1 MQSNTFYRTHHC
13 GELRTEHIGQ
23 QVTLSGWVH
32 ITRDFGGMTFVDL
45 RDRHGITQLVF
56 NPETQTSLSVEKHQ
70 ELCTEAK
77 KLGREFVIQ
86 VQGKVAERSNKNKN
100 IPTGEIEILA
110 ETLIVLNASEV
121 PPFTMDDETDG
132 GEELRMKYRYLDLRR
147 PQMQQRLMMR
157 ANMLKAVREY
167 LDSEGFVEIETPN
180 LIKST
185 PEGARDFIVP
195 SRLQPGLFYALP
207 QSPQIL
213 KQLLMVSGMDRYYQI
228 AKCFRDE
235 DLRGDRQPEFTQI
248 DCEMSFVR
256 QEDVWNMFEGMTKHV
271 FKKAK
276 NIDLPDFQRL
286 PYLDAIKYYGTD
298 KPDLRF
304 DCKIVDLNN
313 AAPIAIGCEFAVF
326 NTILSS
332 KGLIAGINAKGC
344 SEYSRKQID
353 ELTEFVK
360 APQRGAGGLIY
371 IKFNT
376 DGTVKSSIDKFFNEE
391 KLKEIGKLFDAKA
404 GDLILIVADKVKKT
418 RKVLGELRL
427 EMARRNNWIDKNAWS
442 VFWVVDMPL
451 FEPDEETGEPI
462 FAHHPFCMPHPDD
475 LQYMDSEPLRVR
487 AQSYDMVMNG
497 NEILSG
503 SIRVHDKK
511 LQEKIFTIL
520 GFSAEEKEKRF
531 GFMVNAFQY
540 GAPPHGGC
548 AFGFDRW
555 VMLMCGGETI
565 RDVIPF
571 PKNNA
576 GRDMMM
582 EAPGEV
588 DEKQL
593 EMVGV
598 QIKK

>member
-1 MQSNTFYRTHHC
+1 MHSSTFYRSHHC
-13 GELRTEHIGQ
+13 GELRMADIGK
-23 QVTLSGWVH
+23 QVSLTGWVNKN
-32 ITRDFGGMTFVDL
+32 RDQGGMIFVDL
-45 RDRHGITQLVF
+45 RDRYGITQLVF
-56 NPETQTSLSVEKHQ
+56 NMDMNAA
-70 ELCTEAK
+70 LCEEAR
-77 KLGREFVIQ
+77 KLGREYVILAT
-86 VQGKVAERSNKNKN
+86 GNVAERSNKNAN
-100 IPTGEIEILA
+100 IPTGEIEIIVTEL
-110 ETLIVLNASEV
+110 TVLNAAEL
-121 PPFTMDDETDG
+121 PPFTMDDDTDG

-147 PQMQQRLMMR
+147 PQMQKRLMMR
-157 ANMLKAVREY
+157 AQMLKAVRNY
-167 LDSEGFVEIETPN
+167 LDNEGFVEVETPS

-185 PEGARDFIVP
+185 PEGARDFLVP

-271 FKKAK
+271 FKQTK
-276 NIDLPDFQRL
+276 NVDLPDFKRL
-286 PYLDAIKYYGTD
+286 PYKEAIQFYGSD

-304 DCKIVDLNN
+304 DCKIIDLNDVV
-313 AAPIAIGCEFAVF
+313 GGTEFSVF
-326 NTILSS
+326 NNVISS
-332 KGLIAGINAKGC
+332 NGLIAGINSKGC

-360 APQRGAGGLIY
+360 VPHRGIGGLIY
-371 IKFNT
+371 IKFNL
-376 DGTVKSSIDKFFNEE
+376 DGSIKSSIDKFYSTEQLTLIGE
-391 KLKEIGKLFDAKA
+391 KLNAAK
-404 GDLILIVADKVKKT
+404 GDLILIAADKINKT

-427 EMARRNNWIDKNAWS
+427 EMAKRENWINKDDWS

-451 FEPDEETGEPI
+451 FEPDENTGEPI
-462 FAHHPFCMPHPDD
+462 FAHHPFCSPHPDD
-475 LQYMDSEPLRVR
+475 FQYMDSDPLRVR
-487 AQSYDMVMNG
+487 AQSYDLVMNG

-503 SIRVHDKK
+503 SIRIHDKK

-520 GFSAEEKEKRF
+520 GFSEEEKEKRF
-531 GFMVNAFQY
+531 GFMVNAFKY

-555 VMLMCGGETI
+555 VMLMAGGETI

-571 PKNNA
+571 PKNNN

-582 EAPGEV
+582 DAPGEV
-588 DEKQL
+588 DDEQL
-593 EMVGV
+593 KIVGV
-598 QIKK
+598 KLL

>member
-1 MQSNTFYRTHHC
+1 MHSNTYYRTHHC
-13 GELRTEHIGQ
+13 GELRMTDIGK
-23 QVTLSGWVH
+23 QVVISGWVNKS
-32 ITRDFGGMTFVDL
+32 RDLGGMTFVDV
-45 RDRHGITQLVF
+45 RDRYGITQLVF
-56 NPETQTSLSVEKHQ
+56 NMETNSA
-70 ELCTEAK
+70 LCTEAR
-77 KLGREFVIQ
+77 KLGREYV
-86 VQGKVAERSNKNKN
+86 VSASGKVTERSNKNAG
-100 IPTGEIEILA
+100 IPTGDIEI
-110 ETLIVLNASEV
+110 IVDSLTILNASEL
-121 PPFTMDDETDG
+121 PPFTMDDDTDG

-147 PQMQQRLMMR
+147 PQMQNRLMMR
-157 ANMLKAVREY
+157 ANMLRAVREY
-167 LDSEGFVEIETPN
+167 LDAEGFVEIETPN

-256 QEDVWNMFEGMTKHV
+256 QENVWDMFEGMVKHV

-276 NIDLPDFQRL
+276 NVELPDFMRL
-286 PYLDAIKYYGTD
+286 PYLDAIKYYGSD

-304 DCKIVDLNN
+304 GARITDLNS
-313 AAPIAIGCEFAVF
+313 AVSGSEFAVF
-326 NTILSS
+326 NNIITSG
-332 KGLIAGINAKGC
+332 GLIAGINATGC
-344 SEYSRKQID
+344 SEYSRKQLD

-371 IKFNT
+371 IKFNA

-404 GDLILIVADKVKKT
+404 GDLILIVADKTNRT

-427 EMARRNNWIDKNAWS
+427 EMAKRQNWIDKNSWS

-451 FEPDEETGEPI
+451 FEPDEESGEPI

-475 LQYMDSEPLRVR
+475 LQYMDTEPLRVR
-487 AQSYDMVMNG
+487 AQSYDLVMNG

-503 SIRVHDKK
+503 SIRIHNKE

-520 GFSAEEKEKRF
+520 GFSEEEKEKRF
-531 GFMVNAFQY
+531 GFMVNAFRY

-582 EAPGEV
+582 DAPGEV
-588 DEKQL
+588 DDAQL
-593 EMVGV
+593 NMVG
-598 QIKK
+598 IKLQ

>member
-1 MQSNTFYRTHHC
+1 MQSSTFYRSHHC
-13 GELRTEHIGQ
+13 GELRMADIGK
-23 QVTLSGWVH
+23 QVSLTGWVNKN
-32 ITRDFGGMTFVDL
+32 RDQGGMIFIDL
-45 RDRHGITQLVF
+45 RDRYGITQLVF
-56 NPETQTSLSVEKHQ
+56 NMETNAN
-70 ELCTEAK
+70 LCEEAR
-77 KLGREFVIQ
+77 KLGREYVILAT
-86 VQGKVAERSNKNKN
+86 GTVAERSNKNAN
-100 IPTGEIEILA
+100 IPTGDIEI
-110 ETLIVLNASEV
+110 IVTELTILNAAEL
-121 PPFTMDDETDG
+121 PPFTMDDDTDG

-147 PQMQQRLMMR
+147 PQMQKRLMLR
-157 ANMLKAVREY
+157 AQMLKAVRTY
-167 LDSEGFVEIETPN
+167 LDNEGFVEVETPN

-185 PEGARDFIVP
+185 PEGARDFLVP

-256 QEDVWNMFEGMTKHV
+256 QEDVWNMFEGMTKYV
-271 FKKAK
+271 FKQTK
-276 NIDLPDFQRL
+276 NIDLPDFLRL
-286 PYLDAIKYYGTD
+286 PYKEAIQYYGSD

-304 DCKIVDLNN
+304 DCKIQDLNHLV
-313 AAPIAIGCEFAVF
+313 GGTEFAVF
-326 NTILSS
+326 NNVISNN
-332 KGLIAGINAKGC
+332 GLVAGINAKGC

-376 DGTVKSSIDKFFNEE
+376 DGSIKSSVDKFYSVEQLKTIGNQFNAEN
-391 KLKEIGKLFDAKA
+391 
-404 GDLILIVADKVKKT
+404 GDLILIVADKVNKT

-427 EMARRNNWIDKNAWS
+427 EMAKRENWIDKNAWS

-451 FEPDEETGEPI
+451 FEPDENTGEPI
-462 FAHHPFCMPHPDD
+462 FAHHPFCSPHPDD
-475 LQYMDSEPLRVR
+475 FQYMDSEPLRVR
-487 AQSYDMVMNG
+487 AQSYDLVMNG

-503 SIRVHDKK
+503 SIRIHNKE
-511 LQEKIFTIL
+511 LQEKVFKIL
-520 GFSAEEKEKRF
+520 GFSEEEKEKRF
-531 GFMVNAFQY
+531 GFMVNAFKY

-555 VMLMCGGETI
+555 VMLMAGGDTI

-571 PKNNA
+571 PKNNN

-582 EAPGEV
+582 DAPGEV
-588 DEKQL
+588 DNEQL
-593 EMVGV
+593 KIVGV
-598 QIKK
+598 RLV

>member
-1 MQSNTFYRTHHC
+1 MQSSTYYRTHHC
-13 GELRTEHIGQ
+13 GELRMSDIGKT
-23 QVTLSGWVH
+23 VSLTGWVNKN
-32 ITRDFGGMTFVDL
+32 RDQGGMIFVDL
-45 RDRHGITQLVF
+45 RDRYGITQLVF
-56 NPETQTSLSVEKHQ
+56 NMETNAP
-70 ELCTEAK
+70 LCEDAR
-77 KLGREFVIQ
+77 KLGREFVILAT
-86 VQGKVAERSNKNKN
+86 GTVAERSNKNAN
-100 IPTGEIEILA
+100 IPTGEIEI
-110 ETLIVLNASEV
+110 IVSELSILNAAEL

-147 PQMQQRLMMR
+147 PQMQKRLMLR
-157 ANMLKAVREY
+157 AQMLKAVRTY
-167 LDSEGFVEIETPN
+167 LDAEGFVEIETPN

-185 PEGARDFIVP
+185 PEGARDFLVP

-256 QEDVWNMFEGMTKHV
+256 QEDVWNMFEGMTKYV
-271 FKKAK
+271 FKQTK
-276 NIDLPDFQRL
+276 NIDLPDFLRL
-286 PYLDAIKYYGTD
+286 PYKDAIQYYGSD

-304 DCKIVDLNN
+304 DCKIIDLNDVV
-313 AAPIAIGCEFAVF
+313 GGTEFSVF
-326 NTILSS
+326 NNIISGN
-332 KGLIAGINAKGC
+332 GLIAGINAKGC

-360 APQRGAGGLIY
+360 APHRGVGGLIY
-371 IKFNT
+371 IKFNL
-376 DGTVKSSIDKFFNEE
+376 DGSIKSSIDKFYSVEQLTTIGN
-391 KLKEIGKLFDAKA
+391 KLNAQK
-404 GDLILIVADKVKKT
+404 GDLILIVADKVNKT

-427 EMARRNNWIDKNAWS
+427 EMAKRENWIDKNAWS

-451 FEPDEETGEPI
+451 FEPDENTGEPI
-462 FAHHPFCMPHPDD
+462 FAHHPFCSPHPDD
-475 LQYMDSEPLRVR
+475 FQYMDSDPLRVR
-487 AQSYDMVMNG
+487 AQSYDLVMNG

-503 SIRVHDKK
+503 SIRVHDKT

-520 GFSAEEKEKRF
+520 GFSEEEKEKRF
-531 GFMVNAFQY
+531 GFMVNAFKY

-555 VMLMCGGETI
+555 VMLMAGGDTI

-571 PKNNA
+571 PKNNN

-582 EAPGEV
+582 DAPGDV
-588 DEKQL
+588 DNEQL
-593 EMVGV
+593 KIVGV
-598 QIKK
+598 KLL

>member
-1 MQSNTFYRTHHC
+1 MQSSTFYRTHHC
-13 GELRTEHIGQ
+13 GELNMSDIGK
-23 QVTLSGWVH
+23 VVALTGWVNKN
-32 ITRDFGGMTFVDL
+32 RDQGGMIFVDL
-45 RDRHGITQLVF
+45 RDRYGITQLVF
-56 NPETQTSLSVEKHQ
+56 NMETNAA
-70 ELCTEAK
+70 LCEEAR
-77 KLGREFVIQ
+77 KLGREFVILAK
-86 VQGKVAERSNKNKN
+86 GTVAERSNKNPN
-100 IPTGEIEILA
+100 IATGDIEI
-110 ETLIVLNASEV
+110 IVSELSILNAAEL

-147 PQMQQRLMMR
+147 PQMQKRLMLR
-157 ANMLKAVREY
+157 AQMLKAVREY
-167 LDSEGFVEIETPN
+167 LDAEGFVEVETPN

-185 PEGARDFIVP
+185 PEGARDFLVP

-271 FKKAK
+271 FKTTK
-276 NIDLPDFQRL
+276 NIDLPDFKRL
-286 PYLDAIKYYGTD
+286 PYKEAIQFYGSD

-304 DCKIVDLNN
+304 DCKIIDLNDVV
-313 AAPIAIGCEFAVF
+313 GGTDFVVF
-326 NTILSS
+326 NNIISS
-332 KGLIAGINAKGC
+332 NGLIAGINAKGC

-360 APQRGAGGLIY
+360 APHRGVGGLIY

-376 DGTVKSSIDKFFNEE
+376 DGSIKSSVDKFYTPEQLATIGSKLNAE
-391 KLKEIGKLFDAKA
+391 K
-404 GDLILIVADKVKKT
+404 GDLILIIADKVNKT

-427 EMARRNNWIDKNAWS
+427 EMAKRENWIDKNAWS

-451 FEPDEETGEPI
+451 FEPDETTGEPI
-462 FAHHPFCMPHPDD
+462 FAHHPFCSPHPDD
-475 LQYMDSEPLRVR
+475 FQYMDSDPLRVR
-487 AQSYDMVMNG
+487 AQSYDLVMNG

-503 SIRVHDKK
+503 SIRIHNKE
-511 LQEKIFTIL
+511 LQEKIFKIL
-520 GFSAEEKEKRF
+520 GFSEEEKEKRF
-531 GFMVNAFQY
+531 GFMVNAFKY

-555 VMLMCGGETI
+555 VMLMAGGDTI

-571 PKNNA
+571 PKNNN

-582 EAPGEV
+582 DAPGEV
-588 DEKQL
+588 DNEQL
-593 EMVGV
+593 KIVGV
-598 QIKK
+598 RLV